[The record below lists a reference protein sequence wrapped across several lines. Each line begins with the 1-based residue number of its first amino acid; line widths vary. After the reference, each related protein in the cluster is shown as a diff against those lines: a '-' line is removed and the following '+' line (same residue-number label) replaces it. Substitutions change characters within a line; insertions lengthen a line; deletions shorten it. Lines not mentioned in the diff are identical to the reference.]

1 VLVKWHLA
9 GTLDLAQL
17 ITARYALDDI
27 NQACAD
33 LEAGR
38 IAGRAILDFTL
49 G

>member
-1 VLVKWHLA
+1 V
-9 GTLDLAQL
+9 
-17 ITARYALDDI
+17 TARYKLDDI